1 MWWISKSSCFYGLLK
16 SSSLAGKSA
25 AGSVVAILQNEQLP
39 NELHKLILRKFKKWK
54 VYLSFKDNIWAAD
67 LADLQLITKFN
78 KPIKFLLYVINIFSK
93 YAWVVPLK
101 DKKGTT
107 IVNAF
112 QKILD
117 DSMKLHSRRKPKKVW
132 FDQGS
137 EF

>member
-1 MWWISKSSCFYGLLK
+1 M
-16 SSSLAGKSA
+16 
-25 AGSVVAILQNEQLP
+25 
-39 NELHKLILRKFKKWK
+39 
-54 VYLSFKDNIWAAD
+54 
-67 LADLQLITKFN
+67 
-78 KPIKFLLYVINIFSK
+78 YVINIFSK